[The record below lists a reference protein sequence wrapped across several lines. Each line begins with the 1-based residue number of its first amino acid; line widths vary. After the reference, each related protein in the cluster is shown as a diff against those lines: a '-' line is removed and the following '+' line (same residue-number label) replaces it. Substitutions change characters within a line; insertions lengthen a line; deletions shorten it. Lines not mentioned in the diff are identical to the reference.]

1 MQRCCWGRIDN
12 CFDMRGLLKIFI
24 FAIAML
30 LPCMVM
36 GQDMKTQSQV
46 QEYRVVESFIH
57 GEPKLDSV
65 PNLVNDGTG
74 NVFVLGIIDFDSLV
88 CVSPKGKDLFS
99 ICMENEMVKGMTAC
113 INKSKWNYNIFNPN
127 CYYFFAYMPSSIWYY
142 ILPYLPEKYLKL
154 TLLSYP
160 HRFMPCKIDD
170 SFFSDYEYYNN
181 VRMQRLKHRSYLCML
196 MKVTYFN
203 EIRRVD
209 MYPPPKPQYLF
220 PDSKF
225 LEGLYIKVLIP
236 LVDED

>member
-1 MQRCCWGRIDN
+1 MKFLQYILFLIVIGLLVPCVAGAQSDKDANTQQESNNRNNYRVFEVMVNEKTRID
-12 CFDMRGLLKIFI
+12 
-24 FAIAML
+24 
-30 LPCMVM
+30 
-36 GQDMKTQSQV
+36 
-46 QEYRVVESFIH
+46 
-57 GEPKLDSV
+57 SV
-65 PNLVNDGTG
+65 LNLENDGDG
-74 NVFVLGIIDFDSLV
+74 NLFVLGVIEFDSLV
-88 CVSPKGKDLFS
+88 RILPKGKNLFS
-99 ICMENEMVKGMTAC
+99 ICMEKEKAKEFTTC
-113 INKSKWNYNIFNPN
+113 INKSKWNYNIFNPS
-127 CYYFFAYMPSSIWYY
+127 CYYFFAYMPSAIWYY

-236 LVDED
+236 LVDEE

>member
-1 MQRCCWGRIDN
+1 MKSSYAMKNKLMI
-12 CFDMRGLLKIFI
+12 IF
-24 FAIAML
+24 FALISVVSFA
-30 LPCMVM
+30 
-36 GQDMKTQSQV
+36 QT
-46 QEYRVVESFIH
+46 EYRVFEVTINEETKI
-57 GEPKLDSV
+57 DSV
-65 PNLVNDGTG
+65 LNLENDGKG
-74 NVFVLGIIDFDSLV
+74 NLFVLGVIEFDSLV
-88 CVSPKGKDLFS
+88 RILPKGKNLFS
-99 ICMENEMVKGMTAC
+99 ICMEKEMVKENTTC

-225 LEGLYIKVLIP
+225 LEGLYIKILIP
-236 LVDED
+236 LVDEK